1 MCFDVLYLDMYIIY
15 ESSAGCWLA
24 ELTLWKFSPSLL
36 LLLTTIPSILYQTTL
51 LQTPSSFLP
60 KPMFDPSKRSFI
72 GKCFSMYYFII
83 LNIKLS
89 TLLTFG
95 QLVLSSS
102 TLILESRSIPLSICA
117 AFDHWCSDSYISAS
131 FSRNTMTWMKHK
143 SVYTNLFQVFSHQK
157 RRLNSVSSFSR
168 NTITWMKRKSFYT
181 NMF

>member
-1 MCFDVLYLDMYIIY
+1 MCFDVLYLDMYI
-15 ESSAGCWLA
+15 SWLA

-117 AFDHWCSDSYISAS
+117 VFNHWCSDSYIFTS
-131 FSRNTMTWMKHK
+131 F
-143 SVYTNLFQVFSHQK
+143 F
-157 RRLNSVSSFSR
+157 R
-168 NTITWMKRKSFYT
+168 NTITCSLEET
-181 NMF
+181 T